1 MDQWIRSA
9 EWYRQTPFRFELCL
23 PLSVLFVFICFFFVF
38 VISFLLSCVIR
49 GLWCCLSARIIY
61 DKEILGVKSRSLT
74 IDLSGKKNHDIQY
87 SKMLPKIRYFQNAWS
102 EKAACLL
109 HSYLILLLLFFF
121 FIRMSYFGS
130 EAERLINLL
139 LRFDLGTFWYILKGV
154 WFSISI
160 NQCQKCP

>member
-1 MDQWIRSA
+1 MTFFHWKATHWNGVDQWIRSA

-74 IDLSGKKNHDIQY
+74 IDLSGKKKSWHTV
-87 SKMLPKIRYFQNAWS
+87 FQNAPKNMIFPKRMVWKS
-102 EKAACLL
+102 CMPTTLL
-109 HSYLILLLLFFF
+109 SYFIIIIFFF
-121 FIRMSYFGS
+121 FIRMYYFGS

-139 LRFDLGTFWYILKGV
+139 LRFDPWNVLIC
-154 WFSISI
+154 S
-160 NQCQKCP
+160 

>member
-1 MDQWIRSA
+1 MTFFHWKATHWNGVDQWIRSA

-74 IDLSGKKNHDIQY
+74 IDLSGKKKIMTYSIPKCSQKYDI
-87 SKMLPKIRYFQNAWS
+87 SKTHGLK
-102 EKAACLL
+102 KL
-109 HSYLILLLLFFF
+109 HAYYTLILFYYYYYFFF
-121 FIRMSYFGS
+121 YKNVLFWVWGWTSY
-130 EAERLINLL
+130 
-139 LRFDLGTFWYILKGV
+139 
-154 WFSISI
+154 
-160 NQCQKCP
+160 